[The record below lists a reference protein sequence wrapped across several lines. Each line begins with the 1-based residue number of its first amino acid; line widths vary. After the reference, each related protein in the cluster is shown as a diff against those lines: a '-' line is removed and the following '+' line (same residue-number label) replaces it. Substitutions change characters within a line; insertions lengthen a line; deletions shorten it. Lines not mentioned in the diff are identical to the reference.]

1 LYTAFKEYKKNGRS
15 VSYFMR
21 LAGWLVLL
29 ITPVLISR
37 SLLKKSDEQIQA
49 SLAEPSRNVVI
60 VQPNIDPWDEKFEA
74 GTQEAQLQK
83 LISLSEQKT
92 DSNTALVVWPE
103 TAIPFQSDET
113 TLKSNYFLAPLWGFL
128 QRHPSLNLLSGL
140 EGVRVF
146 HTKHSRYS
154 IPIPQ
159 EPGLYYEGY
168 NSAVLFDSSTV
179 LIYHKS
185 KLVPGVE
192 TLPGFLKFLDK
203 LFEKFGG
210 TTSGYARNS
219 GAEILTATKSRFRVA
234 PAVCYESIYGD
245 YMSAFMRKGAN
256 VICIITNDGWWGNTP
271 GYRQHMNYARLRAIE
286 NRKWVVRS
294 ANTGISC
301 FIDPSGHV
309 INPQPWDKATA
320 IKMNIPA
327 IDRMTFY
334 AKHGDLLARTILVA
348 GILLMLLITVIW
360 ILNSFFKK

>member
-1 LYTAFKEYKKNGRS
+1 
-15 VSYFMR
+15 M
-21 LAGWLVLL
+21 
-29 ITPVLISR
+29 
-37 SLLKKSDEQIQA
+37 
-49 SLAEPSRNVVI
+49 
-60 VQPNIDPWDEKFEA
+60 
-74 GTQEAQLQK
+74 
-83 LISLSEQKT
+83 
-92 DSNTALVVWPE
+92 
-103 TAIPFQSDET
+103 
-113 TLKSNYFLAPLWGFL
+113 
-128 QRHPSLNLLSGL
+128 
-140 EGVRVF
+140 
-146 HTKHSRYS
+146 
-154 IPIPQ
+154 
-159 EPGLYYEGY
+159 
-168 NSAVLFDSSTV
+168 FDSSTV

-294 ANTGISC
+294 DNTGISC

-309 INPQPWDKATA
+309 INPQPWDKASGG
-320 IKMNIPA
+320 
-327 IDRMTFY
+327 R
-334 AKHGDLLARTILVA
+334 
-348 GILLMLLITVIW
+348 
-360 ILNSFFKK
+360 